1 MWSQLRGERVAGDE
15 SPNVLSSTS
24 FSRPCCIEDHF
35 SLFPLV
41 VVLCNKLELPAPVS
55 GTGDVSQQIY
65 SWPQTCACQRDA
77 FDLYSSQRPSL
88 RMVRAQASVC

>member
-1 MWSQLRGERVAGDE
+1 MAGDE

-35 SLFPLV
+35 SPFPLV
-41 VVLCNKLELPAPVS
+41 VAFCNELELPAPVS
-55 GTGDVSQQIY
+55 GPGYVQQIY

-77 FDLYSSQRPSL
+77 FDLYSSERRSL
-88 RMVRAQASVC
+88 RMVRAQASLR